1 MVGVRPKDTGD
12 QFVTFPSGEALGSN
26 FHMRRSK
33 RIRKSQQRYNPVFGD
48 YREWNC
54 DVVASVVYMIK
65 YGYFN
70 INVDTDETL
79 SLLDEWDAEYC
90 MYM

>member
-26 FHMRRSK
+26 FHMKRSK

-48 YREWNC
+48 Y
-54 DVVASVVYMIK
+54 
-65 YGYFN
+65 
-70 INVDTDETL
+70 
-79 SLLDEWDAEYC
+79 
-90 MYM
+90 